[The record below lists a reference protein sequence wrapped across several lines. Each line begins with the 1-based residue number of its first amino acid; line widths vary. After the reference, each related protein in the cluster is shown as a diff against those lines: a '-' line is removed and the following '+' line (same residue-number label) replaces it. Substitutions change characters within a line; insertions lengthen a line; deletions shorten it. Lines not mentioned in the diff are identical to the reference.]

1 MKATYHLDESAE
13 TTLNRIE
20 ERLKEDG
27 YLYTCG
33 ELNWEF
39 RVQDGTVSRELTM
52 CEFWARKS
60 LAPKYRD
67 YYFIEI
73 SGTVRRPEE
82 GSGCTMEV
90 EFVEL
95 HHNRPHTGGGGA
107 SLNEM
112 LDYFS
117 GIVAATETLR

>member
-1 MKATYHLDESAE
+1 MKATYHLDDSPEV
-13 TTLNRIE
+13 TLNRIE
-20 ERLKEDG
+20 ERLNEDG

-33 ELNWEF
+33 ELSWEC
-39 RVQDGTVSRELTM
+39 RVRNGTVSRELTM

-67 YYFIEI
+67 FFFIEI
-73 SGTVRRPEE
+73 SGKVCRSEE
-82 GSGCTMEV
+82 GSGCVIQV
-90 EFVEL
+90 EFVEM

-117 GIVAATETLR
+117 GIVAATKTPQ